1 MGGADARVQDPL
13 VLAEIELYGE
23 LVIAA
28 TMSEGPLARE
38 EIDEVLGVRAD
49 EQDGPTR

>member
-13 VLAEIELYGE
+13 VLAEIELYGD

-28 TMSEGPLARE
+28 TQSEGPLARE
-38 EIDEVLGVRAD
+38 EIDQVLGVRVD
-49 EQDGPTR
+49 DQDGSTR

>member
-28 TMSEGPLARE
+28 TQSDGPLARE
-38 EIDEVLGVRAD
+38 EIDEVLGVRGAD
-49 EQDGPTR
+49 REGSTR